1 MRACGRAVPLLVVG
15 DVRISG
21 KCQRI
26 EPIAHSF
33 FFFCSWARGS
43 GQERGPEGVTSSSG
57 LTSQLSPDPRQ
68 LLGLTRPPIPR
79 GTVGRRHVLTV
90 LPVEATK
97 AKRPEWDRARP
108 PSL

>member
-1 MRACGRAVPLLVVG
+1 M
-15 DVRISG
+15 
-21 KCQRI
+21 KF
-26 EPIAHSF
+26 F